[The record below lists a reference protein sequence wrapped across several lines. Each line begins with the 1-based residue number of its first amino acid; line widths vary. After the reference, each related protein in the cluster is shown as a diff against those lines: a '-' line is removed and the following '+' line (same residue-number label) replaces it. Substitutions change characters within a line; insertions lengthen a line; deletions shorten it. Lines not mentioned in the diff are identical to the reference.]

1 MIKFFLSLFKYYG
14 LRNNTSDVILYIPCR
29 VSLIMF
35 WMWKFLWYH
44 LAVMF
49 CIYMFKRETCPFL
62 SRWVL
67 KLWETGRQNCQKHI
81 AAANSDVKAKKNSDF
96 RAIFVAQIWY
106 LLDNFLLVFFVFV
119 FLAGTLFV
127 QMSSLL
133 TAAIHWTRQKQS
145 KSYKR
150 GKRYLALWCICIRIN
165 SWGWQPLKIILF

>member
-1 MIKFFLSLFKYYG
+1 MIKFFLSLFRYYG

-67 KLWETGRQNCQKHI
+67 KLWETGRQNCQ
-81 AAANSDVKAKKNSDF
+81 SSKAYCCCKFWCVGKEKKSDF
-96 RAIFVAQIWY
+96 RAI
-106 LLDNFLLVFFVFV
+106 LLRKFNIFGQF
-119 FLAGTLFV
+119 
-127 QMSSLL
+127 SSCIL
-133 TAAIHWTRQKQS
+133 
-145 KSYKR
+145 
-150 GKRYLALWCICIRIN
+150 CICILSWN
-165 SWGWQPLKIILF
+165 SICPNV